1 MIPPHR
7 TATRVALVAA
17 CGVIAGACS
26 SSAAILD
33 GAAPDVRDSAAADR
47 QRVPDLTRRDL
58 PHAAGDLP
66 QGQRDLRPAPDTAPA
81 CAYVSI
87 DDKVVHCGSSYKSVH
102 HFSAPSS
109 SSTQCPDFWGMTASG
124 PHHASAMDAAAASG
138 CDTTCV
144 WSAAISVSMLHC
156 GQKTGF
162 IRFDAAGCPQLYQ
175 FPDGYYPS
183 VAAWEAA
190 HPCLDGGTAG

>member
-1 MIPPHR
+1 MIPSHR
-7 TATRVALVAA
+7 TAAQVALVA

-26 SSAAILD
+26 SSAAIVD
-33 GAAPDVRDSAAADR
+33 AAAADVRDSAAPDR
-47 QRVPDLTRRDL
+47 QRVPDLARRDL
-58 PHAAGDLP
+58 PATRDLP
-66 QGQRDLRPAPDTAPA
+66 RSQPDLRPAPDTAPG

-124 PHHASAMDAAAASG
+124 PHHASAADAAAASG

-162 IRFDAAGCPQLYQ
+162 IRFDAPGCPQLFQ
-175 FPDGYYPS
+175 FPDGYFPS